1 MFSIGRIA
9 VPHSDRQRFGLAAAA
24 ALLGAVFASGT
35 VGAQSSSNSNND
47 NDDQRRSGR
56 TTVVH
61 YSADNETEYQQKW
74 TNQAFGVGELAVG
87 GTRTT
92 TKSGTTVT
100 AVPFRTGV
108 DFSVFDHVKYI
119 AISTQSF
126 AVPENGSL
134 EFEAEMTARTP
145 GTQPGR
151 MVVGCYGPYGSYTDT
166 SAACGQ
172 PFQHVVRQGQ
182 QAGVVL
188 NMINFETGQLFDWF
202 ISGNTAFALIERLPS
217 NISGSPGTPVE
228 KAYTQIIKEVQV
240 TPGKKHKVAIRY
252 TRGPS
257 ASYVEYFLD
266 GDLFTRVD
274 NVGIPLDMQNKP
286 YTGYAPSLGAGE
298 PLKSRLNS
306 FVIAHG
312 LFSLLDAFPYHHP
325 DRPDLSVSIPVS
337 QRLFGQG
344 AIGNWDKFKVTT
356 KVHN

>member
-1 MFSIGRIA
+1 MISIRRIA
-9 VPHSDRQRFGLAAAA
+9 VPYSDRQRFGLAAAA
-24 ALLGAVFASGT
+24 ALLGAVFASST
-35 VGAQSSSNSNND
+35 AGAQSSRNS
-47 NDDQRRSGR
+47 
-56 TTVVH
+56 VVH
-61 YSADNETEYQQKW
+61 YNADNETEYQQKW
-74 TNQAFGVGELAVG
+74 TNQPFGVGELAVG

-108 DFSVFDHVKYI
+108 DYSVFDHVKYI
-119 AISTQSF
+119 AISTQNF

-166 SAACGQ
+166 SAACSQ
-172 PFQHVVRQGQ
+172 PFQHVVREGQ

-217 NISGSPGTPVE
+217 NITGSPGTPVE
-228 KAYTQIIKEVQV
+228 KAYTQIIKEVPV

-274 NVGIPLDMQNKP
+274 NVGIPLDQQNKL

>member
-9 VPHSDRQRFGLAAAA
+9 VSHSDRQRFGVAAAA
-24 ALLGAVFASGT
+24 ALLGAVVASST
-35 VGAQSSSNSNND
+35 AGAQSPGNS
-47 NDDQRRSGR
+47 
-56 TTVVH
+56 VVH
-61 YSADNETEYQQKW
+61 YNSDNETQYQQKW
-74 TNQAFGVGELAVG
+74 SNSFGPGELAFG
-87 GTRTT
+87 GTRNT

-100 AVPFRTGV
+100 AVPFRAGV
-108 DFSVFDHVKYI
+108 DLSVFDHLKYI
-119 AISTQSF
+119 AISTQTF

-134 EFEAEMTARTP
+134 EFEVEMTAQTP

-151 MVVGCYGPYGSYTDT
+151 MVVGCYGPSFSYPDT

-172 PFQHVVRQGQ
+172 PFQQVARQGQ

-202 ISGNTAFALIERLPS
+202 ISGDTAFALIERLPS
-217 NISGSPGTPVE
+217 NVSGSLTPTGLD

-240 TPGKKHKVAIRY
+240 TPGKKHKAAIRY
-252 TRGPS
+252 TRGPN

-266 GDLFTRVD
+266 GNLFTRVD
-274 NVGIPLDMQNKP
+274 NVGIPLDKQGVP
-286 YTGYAPSLGAGE
+286 YSGYAPSLGPGE

-312 LFSLLDAFPYHHP
+312 LFSLLDAFPYQHP

-356 KVHN
+356 KVH